1 MCVGDYDFSVETWT
15 HLINHLNKDPNWV
28 FFFGKI
34 INNFSL
40 PTYQAFYLQLYLQQQ
55 VFFLQYLK

>member
-1 MCVGDYDFSVETWT
+1 MCVGEDDLSVETWI
-15 HLINHLNKDPNWV
+15 HLIIHLKKDPYGS
-28 FFFGKI
+28 FFLEKI

-55 VFFLQYLK
+55 VFFLHYLN